1 MDLNFDNTT
10 QTLVLKTEYSLDIT
24 NLVVSKMAFAGIKY
38 DSIILS
44 FDPSV
49 VQQQDYQYYY
59 ENGLDYIFDIVNIT

>member
-1 MDLNFDNTT
+1 MALNFDNTT